1 MFSIMKNGHF
11 GQKFQTIKTEQG
23 NKEAEFLFS
32 GLYGGQDF
40 PGEGEKYEK
49 KATEKMEIYSS
60 GPFAAGMYQ
69 RQMGSGSRRKPGN
82 GEQ

>member
-40 PGEGEKYEK
+40 PGKGEKYEK
-49 KATEKMEIYSS
+49 KATEKMDLQLWSFCCWYVS
-60 GPFAAGMYQ
+60 AADGF
-69 RQMGSGSRRKPGN
+69 RQQEETR
-82 GEQ
+82 